1 MRTLVFCFLLFTTS
15 LSVRSQNDSIVN
27 KDIEQPF
34 INIEQMPEFD
44 GGIEALMKFVHT
56 LAVYTDKARADNVS
70 GAVFLSFT
78 VEIDGSLTNPK
89 VLRSLHKDLDSIGLE
104 IIRNMPKWIPG
115 KENGKPHEVQFNLP
129 IKFLLSQKPGAK
141 VPIPSAYWRDT
152 GKTFFMQEC
161 SVRFKKSKD
170 DCECWYNFI
179 LWNYNSLKLYDL
191 DLKLMFEKFQCE

>member
-1 MRTLVFCFLLFTTS
+1 MRTLVFCILLFSAS

-34 INIEQMPEFD
+34 INIEQMPEFV
-44 GGIEALMKFVHT
+44 GGSQALMKFVHT

-70 GAVFLSFT
+70 GAVFLSFI
-78 VEIDGSLTNPK
+78 VETDGSLKNPK
-89 VLRSLHKDLDSIGLE
+89 VLRGLHKDLDSISLE
-104 IIRNMPKWIPG
+104 IIRSMPKWIPG
-115 KENGKPHEVQFNLP
+115 KENGKPHEIQFNVP
-129 IKFLLSQKPGAK
+129 VKFVLSQEPGAK
-141 VPIPSAYWRDT
+141 TPIPSAYWRDT

-161 SVRFKKSKD
+161 SVRFKKSTD

-191 DLKLMFEKFQCE
+191 DLKLMFEKFRCE